1 MINQTGKVILMKNKK
16 LAVVIV
22 VLAAATL
29 ILGYINM
36 RGMDTIAG
44 EAGDISFIANGNTS
58 KLSFEELKALDN
70 HEFKAVEDTS
80 SSGPAARK
88 FRGVLLKDAL
98 NRASVDNEAI
108 KASSKILVK
117 GLDGYVT
124 ALSTEE
130 VLSDKGVYLAFEKN
144 GKPLGNMKNGGS
156 GPVQLVANTDSF
168 SQRWCKYVV
177 EVSLE

>member
-1 MINQTGKVILMKNKK
+1 MKNRRLAAVIAI
-16 LAVVIV
+16 LAVT
-22 VLAAATL
+22 TL
-29 ILGYINM
+29 LLGYLNM
-36 RGMDTIAG
+36 RSMETTAG
-44 EAGDISFIANGNTS
+44 EAGDISFVVNGSNS
-58 KLSFEELKALDN
+58 ILSLDQLRALEN

-80 SSGPAARK
+80 SSGPATRK

-98 NRASVDNEAI
+98 NRASIEDEMI
-108 KASSKILVK
+108 KASTKILVK

-124 ALSTEE
+124 ALSPEE
-130 VLSDKGVYLAFEKN
+130 VLADKGVYLAFEKN

-156 GPVQLVANTDSF
+156 GPVQLVANSDNF

>member
-1 MINQTGKVILMKNKK
+1 MKNKK
-16 LAVVIV
+16 LAAVIA

-29 ILGYINM
+29 ILGYLNM
-36 RGMDTIAG
+36 RGMDTTTG
-44 EAGDISFIANGNTS
+44 VTGDISFVMDGSTS

-80 SSGPAARK
+80 SSGPASRK

-98 NRASVDNEAI
+98 NRASIDEDAI

-117 GLDGYVT
+117 GLDGYIT
-124 ALSTEE
+124 ALSPEE
-130 VLSDKGVYLAFEKN
+130 VLADKGVYLAFEKN

-168 SQRWCKYVV
+168 SQRWCKYVI